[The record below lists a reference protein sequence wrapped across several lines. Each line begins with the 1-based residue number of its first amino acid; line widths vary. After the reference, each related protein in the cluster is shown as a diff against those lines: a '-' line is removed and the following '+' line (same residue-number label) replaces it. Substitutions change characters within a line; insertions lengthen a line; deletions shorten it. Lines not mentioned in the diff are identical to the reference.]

1 MHDKVR
7 EFSMI
12 RAIFFLLL
20 FIPFTLFVIFTGVPI
35 TFLDPTGKFLHTY
48 GKIWGRVGLLLA
60 GTRVEVH
67 GAEKIP
73 PDGPLIFM
81 GNHQS
86 NFDILTV
93 YAGLP
98 HHFSWI
104 AKEELFR
111 IPFFGYAMKR
121 AGYLPL
127 DRSDGRQALRMM
139 ASAAEKIRN
148 GVSVII
154 FPEGTRSM
162 DGKLI
167 PFKRGGF
174 LLAARAGVPIVPFT
188 INGSAT
194 VNPPKRLHINKGKI
208 SLRFGDPIS
217 TEGATGKRRDD
228 LIDRVRDA
236 IESGL
241 ES

>member
-1 MHDKVR
+1 
-7 EFSMI
+7 MI
-12 RAIFFLLL
+12 RAIIFLLL
-20 FIPFTLFVIFTGVPI
+20 FVPFTLFVIVSGVPI
-35 TFLDPTGKFLHTY
+35 TFLDPTGKFLHGY
-48 GKIWGRVGLLLA
+48 GKIWGRVALRLA

-67 GAEKIP
+67 GADKIP
-73 PDGPLIFM
+73 QDSPLIFM

-86 NFDILTV
+86 NFDILTL

-104 AKEELFR
+104 AKKELFS
-111 IPFFGYAMKR
+111 IPLFGYAMKR

-127 DRSDGRQALRMM
+127 DRSDGRRALKTME
-139 ASAAEKIRN
+139 SAAEKIRS

-154 FPEGTRSM
+154 FPEGTRSL

-188 INGSAT
+188 INGSAS
-194 VNPPKRLHINKGKI
+194 VNPPKQLKVRPGTIT
-208 SLRFGDPIS
+208 LRFGDPIS

-228 LIDRVRDA
+228 LIDRVRSA